1 MFGLTLTPAL
11 ALLGALHRFSPVR
24 PLHTLMRSA
33 EDRRHPRQ
41 LRPHEPAIRHRQDD
55 ILGRA
60 GAGLHQ
66 RAAILLERGRG
77 SQPTIVLGGFVPD
90 ATEQV
95 ILLRQQLLRR
105 GDVFYVNYPAAGF
118 SLDLLCAQL
127 ADLTAE
133 LAAGGQRPVL
143 LGVSFG
149 AGLVLEQLRRERLAG
164 LTVPIAGL
172 VLVSPVACVAD
183 VLPAAAGKP
192 GSLVGRALK
201 PHLESG
207 AGERQVETSRAIF
220 ARMFEAGAKN
230 RAALRM
236 LMTAPEAGQ
245 LRAAVLGTIQR
256 VTASGAQ
263 ERVQALRALPAPPS
277 YFAPGLLPLTDAP
290 VLVLY
295 AEQEEAVLDRASPS
309 RFAFESGLRAYF
321 PAGRLK
327 VVTALPGA
335 APVQHAS
342 LIFHAFEF
350 RPHLE
355 AFYTRLRPR
364 RLRSA
369 A

>member
-11 ALLGALHRFSPVR
+11 ALLGALQRLSPVR

-33 EDRRHPRQ
+33 EDRRHPRHLQ
-41 LRPHEPAIRHRQDD
+41 PHEPVVRHRQDG
-55 ILGRA
+55 ILGCA

-66 RAAILLERGRG
+66 RATILVERGRG
-77 SQPTIVLGGFVPD
+77 GQPTIVLGGFVPD

-95 ILLRQQLLRR
+95 FLLRQQLLRR
-105 GDVFYVNYPAAGF
+105 GDVFYVNYAATGF
-118 SLDLLCAQL
+118 SLDLVCAQL
-127 ADLTAE
+127 ADLTDE
-133 LAAGGQRPVL
+133 LAAAGRRPVL

-149 AGLVLEQLRRERLAG
+149 AGLLLEQLRRDRAAG
-164 LTVPIAGL
+164 GTAPVAGI

-183 VLPAAAGKP
+183 VLAAGPGKP

-201 PHLESG
+201 PHLEAG
-207 AGERQVETSRAIF
+207 AGEKQVENSRVIF
-220 ARMFEAGAKN
+220 ARMFESGAKN

-245 LRAAVLGTIQR
+245 LREAVLGTIQR
-256 VTASGAQ
+256 VTAAGAR

-277 YFAPGLLPLTDAP
+277 YFAPGLLPLTAAP

-295 AEQEEAVLDRASPS
+295 AESEESVLDRGSPT
-309 RFAFESGLRAYF
+309 RFAFEAGLRAYF
-321 PAGRLK
+321 PSGRLK

-355 AFYTRLRPR
+355 AFYTRLKSR